1 MNIYDIAKLA
11 GVSIATVS
19 RVVNDSPKV
28 SEKTKER
35 VRKVMEEND
44 YTPNVFARGLGLG
57 SMNTLGIVCPDVADA
72 YMAKAVSY
80 LEKNLQG
87 YGYDCILYCSGYD
100 EEDKQQAVERIL
112 KKQIDALILIGS
124 DYVPESDEF
133 SNCIHNA
140 AKQLPVFLINGYME
154 GDNIYCVL
162 VDDFQA
168 VYDVMEELIFCGK
181 KEILFLTNATSYS
194 AKQKLGGYES
204 ALLDHQMEIDPS
216 RILFSE
222 NSIYQTRDLLLRQRG
237 LSFDAVIAV
246 EDGLAIGAI
255 KYAHARGLRIPGE
268 INVIGC
274 NNSELS
280 ISCEPELTSIDTRVE
295 ILCKTAIDS
304 IMSLLGGEK
313 VMQKQMVKCHLVK
326 RNTTNF

>member
-44 YTPNVFARGLGLG
+44 YTPNIFARGLGLG

-133 SNCIHNA
+133 SNCIYNA

-181 KEILFLTNATSYS
+181 RKSCSSPTQPPTVQSKSLAATNPLSWT
-194 AKQKLGGYES
+194 
-204 ALLDHQMEIDPS
+204 
-216 RILFSE
+216 
-222 NSIYQTRDLLLRQRG
+222 TRW
-237 LSFDAVIAV
+237 
-246 EDGLAIGAI
+246 
-255 KYAHARGLRIPGE
+255 K
-268 INVIGC
+268 
-274 NNSELS
+274 
-280 ISCEPELTSIDTRVE
+280 
-295 ILCKTAIDS
+295 
-304 IMSLLGGEK
+304 
-313 VMQKQMVKCHLVK
+313 
-326 RNTTNF
+326 